1 MSIQENLRQEHGTA
15 MKMFAL
21 LQKVLDQEGGG
32 PDRDD
37 LLRSVLLL
45 LKRYVDDCHH
55 GKEERVLFPE
65 LERLGQEDAQSL
77 TADLRKEH
85 ESAADLMSAMLDDLP
100 GREAGGTES
109 IRDRGGRY
117 LDLMRAHIRR
127 ENAELLPLCGERFQA
142 ETDRLVRERM
152 EEAET
157 DLLEPGEKERIL
169 AELSRLSSG

>member
-1 MSIQENLRQEHGTA
+1 

-21 LQKVLDQEGGG
+21 LQKVLDQDEGG
-32 PDRDD
+32 PDRND

-65 LERLGQEDAQSL
+65 LERQGAEDAQGL

-85 ESAADLMSAMLDDLP
+85 ESAAHLMSAMLDDLAR
-100 GREAGGTES
+100 REAGGTAS
-109 IRDRGGRY
+109 IRDRAGRY

-127 ENAELLPLCGERFQA
+127 ENADLLPLCGERFQA
-142 ETDRLVRERM
+142 ETDRFVLERM
-152 EEAET
+152 EEVET